1 MHDFFRSGRNLLYGC
16 TVQVIIV
23 IIIIINIIIICSV
36 IVIIPLIIISGQS
49 KDLHLDPV
57 EVDLAFAA
65 LLPGRYY
72 HHII

>member
-1 MHDFFRSGRNLLYGC
+1 MHDFFRSGRNLLYSC

-23 IIIIINIIIICSV
+23 IIIINIIIICSV
-36 IVIIPLIIISGQS
+36 IIISGQS

-65 LLPGRYY
+65 LLPGRCY
-72 HHII
+72 HHIV

>member
-23 IIIIINIIIICSV
+23 IIIICSV
-36 IVIIPLIIISGQS
+36 IIIIPLIIISGQS

-65 LLPGRYY
+65 LLPGRCY

>member
-23 IIIIINIIIICSV
+23 IIIINIIII
-36 IVIIPLIIISGQS
+36 IPLITISGQS

-65 LLPGRYY
+65 LLPGRCY

>member
-1 MHDFFRSGRNLLYGC
+1 MHNFFRSGRNLLYGC

-23 IIIIINIIIICSV
+23 IIIINIIIICSV